1 MRYAPISFVAAS
13 VFVGGCT
20 PPVATQPPPVVAQPS
35 NDAILTNPP
44 ISVALTCGEIL
55 PLIRSHDKT
64 VGATILWLDGYYSG
78 RAGLP
83 GLSAGWL
90 KTISQGVGGTC
101 AINVNA
107 SRPVLDV
114 IAQLHREY
122 GSTLPTRP

>member
-1 MRYAPISFVAAS
+1 MRHAQVSFVLAS
-13 VFVGGCT
+13 VFIGGCT
-20 PPVATQPPPVVAQPS
+20 PPVVIEQSANSAP
-35 NDAILTNPP
+35 TNPP
-44 ISVALTCGEIL
+44 ISVTLTCGELL
-55 PLIRSHDKT
+55 PLIRSRDRT
-64 VGATILWLDGYYSG
+64 VGVTILWLDGYHSG

-114 IAQLHREY
+114 IAQLHR
-122 GSTLPTRP
+122 

>member
-1 MRYAPISFVAAS
+1 MRYAQVCFLLAS
-13 VFVGGCT
+13 MLVGGCT
-20 PPVATQPPPVVAQPS
+20 PPAVIEQPDNSTLLNPPVS
-35 NDAILTNPP
+35 L
-44 ISVALTCGEIL
+44 ALTCGELL
-55 PLIRSHDKT
+55 PLIRSHDRT
-64 VGATILWLDGYYSG
+64 VGVTILWLDGYHSG

-101 AINVNA
+101 AISVNA

-122 GSTLPTRP
+122 GGVMPAKP